1 MGIAKVPVIMQL
13 EALECGAAS
22 LAMIMAYYGKWIPL
36 EQVRSDCGV
45 SRDGSNAKNLYLAA
59 EHYGFTV
66 TARKTSPEE
75 LKAEGVFPCIIHWNM
90 DHFVVLKGIKGNNVY
105 INDPARGAV
114 KVTWKEFDESFTG
127 IAITP
132 VPSESF
138 KPEGKPKS
146 MRQFA
151 AKRLQGAGEALA
163 FVCLTTII
171 FYLFGII
178 NSTASR
184 IFIDR
189 LLSGQNDNWLYP
201 FIGILSALALVLL
214 VVAWIRAVYLLKL
227 NGKMTIVGGTS
238 YMWKVLHLPMEFFS
252 QRLAGDIQMRIGM
265 NESIAG
271 TLVDTI
277 APVLL
282 NTIMMIVYLVL
293 MLRMSLILTAVGIL
307 SVVINLLLSQI
318 IAKKRINITRV
329 RLREEAQLES
339 DTVTGISMI
348 ETIKSSGAENGFF
361 RKWAGHQASLNAID
375 TKTTKTFNILGIL
388 PELFEKLAGYTI
400 LVLGVYMVLQ
410 GQFTLGGVS
419 LFQGFV
425 SAFLSPAMTLVKA
438 GQTIQE
444 MRTQAERVEDVM
456 NYPDDPNVLDNDAV
470 SGADLSKLKGK
481 VELKDVTFG
490 YSRLDKPVI
499 SSFSLTLEPGKR
511 VALVGCSGSG
521 KSTVSKLISGMYN
534 PWSGEILFDGKRRD
548 EYPHDVMVA
557 SVAVIDQDITLFEG
571 TVAENIKMWD
581 NTIMDF
587 EMIMAAVDARIHD
600 EIGHLPGGYQ
610 HRLSS
615 GGMELSGGQR
625 QRLEIAR
632 ALALDPSI
640 LILDEATSALDA
652 KTEYEVINAIS
663 NRGISCIFIAH
674 RLSTVRDCDE
684 IIVLDHG
691 VIVERGTHS
700 QLMKNGG
707 LYHDLVVNE

>member
-1 MGIAKVPVIMQL
+1 
-13 EALECGAAS
+13 
-22 LAMIMAYYGKWIPL
+22 
-36 EQVRSDCGV
+36 
-45 SRDGSNAKNLYLAA
+45 
-59 EHYGFTV
+59 
-66 TARKTSPEE
+66 
-75 LKAEGVFPCIIHWNM
+75 
-90 DHFVVLKGIKGNNVY
+90 
-105 INDPARGAV
+105 
-114 KVTWKEFDESFTG
+114 
-127 IAITP
+127 
-132 VPSESF
+132 
-138 KPEGKPKS
+138 
-146 MRQFA
+146 
-151 AKRLQGAGEALA
+151 
-163 FVCLTTII
+163 
-171 FYLFGII
+171 
-178 NSTASR
+178 
-184 IFIDR
+184 
-189 LLSGQNDNWLYP
+189 
-201 FIGILSALALVLL
+201 
-214 VVAWIRAVYLLKL
+214 
-227 NGKMTIVGGTS
+227 
-238 YMWKVLHLPMEFFS
+238 
-252 QRLAGDIQMRIGM
+252 
-265 NESIAG
+265 
-271 TLVDTI
+271 
-277 APVLL
+277 
-282 NTIMMIVYLVL
+282 
-293 MLRMSLILTAVGIL
+293 
-307 SVVINLLLSQI
+307 
-318 IAKKRINITRV
+318 
-329 RLREEAQLES
+329 
-339 DTVTGISMI
+339 
-348 ETIKSSGAENGFF
+348 
-361 RKWAGHQASLNAID
+361 
-375 TKTTKTFNILGIL
+375 
-388 PELFEKLAGYTI
+388 
-400 LVLGVYMVLQ
+400 MVLQ

-511 VALVGCSGSG
+511 VALVGGSGSG

-652 KTEYEVINAIS
+652 KTEHEVINAIS

>member
-105 INDPARGAV
+105 INDPARGSV

-151 AKRLQGAGEALA
+151 AKRLQGAGAALA

-189 LLSGQNDNWLYP
+189 FLSGQNDNWLYP
-201 FIGILSALALVLL
+201 FIGILSALALVQL

-511 VALVGCSGSG
+511 VALVGGSGSG

-652 KTEYEVINAIS
+652 KTEHEVINAIS

>member
-105 INDPARGAV
+105 INDPARGSV

-151 AKRLQGAGEALA
+151 AKRLQGAGAALA

-184 IFIDR
+184 IFSDR
-189 LLSGQNDNWLYP
+189 LRSGQNYDWLYP

-511 VALVGCSGSG
+511 VALVGGSGSG

-652 KTEYEVINAIS
+652 KTEHEVINAIS

>member
-45 SRDGSNAKNLYLAA
+45 SRDGSNAKNIYLAA

-90 DHFVVLKGIKGNNVY
+90 DHFVVLKGFKGNNVY
-105 INDPARGAV
+105 INDPARGSV
-114 KVTWKEFDESFTG
+114 KISWKEFDESFTG

-132 VPSESF
+132 VPSNSF

-151 AKRLQGAGEALA
+151 AKRLQGAGAALA

-201 FIGILSALALVLL
+201 FIGILSALAIVQL

-348 ETIKSSGAENGFF
+348 ETIKSSGAESGFF

-400 LVLGVYMVLQ
+400 LVLGVYLVLQ

-425 SAFLSPAMTLVKA
+425 TAFLSPAMTLVKA

-456 NYPDDPNVLDNDAV
+456 NYPDDPNVMDSDSV

-511 VALVGCSGSG
+511 VALVGGSGSG

-548 EYPHDVMVA
+548 EYPHDVMVS

-652 KTEYEVINAIS
+652 KTEHEVINAIS

-691 VIVERGTHS
+691 VIVERGTHF

>member
-151 AKRLQGAGEALA
+151 AKRLQGAGAALA

-201 FIGILSALALVLL
+201 FIGILSALAIVQL

-400 LVLGVYMVLQ
+400 LVLGVYLVLQ

-425 SAFLSPAMTLVKA
+425 TAFLSPAMTLVKA

-511 VALVGCSGSG
+511 VALVGGSGSG

-652 KTEYEVINAIS
+652 KTEHEVINAIS

>member
-105 INDPARGAV
+105 INDPARGSV

-151 AKRLQGAGEALA
+151 AKRLQGAGAALA

-189 LLSGQNDNWLYP
+189 FLSGQNDNWLYP
-201 FIGILSALALVLL
+201 FIGILSALALVQL

-329 RLREEAQLES
+329 RLREQAQLES

-375 TKTTKTFNILGIL
+375 TKATKTFNILGIL

-511 VALVGCSGSG
+511 VALVGSSGSG

-640 LILDEATSALDA
+640 LILDEATNALDA
-652 KTEYEVINAIS
+652 KTEHEVINAIS

>member
-1 MGIAKVPVIMQL
+1 
-13 EALECGAAS
+13 
-22 LAMIMAYYGKWIPL
+22 
-36 EQVRSDCGV
+36 
-45 SRDGSNAKNLYLAA
+45 
-59 EHYGFTV
+59 
-66 TARKTSPEE
+66 
-75 LKAEGVFPCIIHWNM
+75 
-90 DHFVVLKGIKGNNVY
+90 
-105 INDPARGAV
+105 
-114 KVTWKEFDESFTG
+114 
-127 IAITP
+127 
-132 VPSESF
+132 
-138 KPEGKPKS
+138 
-146 MRQFA
+146 
-151 AKRLQGAGEALA
+151 
-163 FVCLTTII
+163 
-171 FYLFGII
+171 
-178 NSTASR
+178 
-184 IFIDR
+184 
-189 LLSGQNDNWLYP
+189 
-201 FIGILSALALVLL
+201 
-214 VVAWIRAVYLLKL
+214 
-227 NGKMTIVGGTS
+227 
-238 YMWKVLHLPMEFFS
+238 
-252 QRLAGDIQMRIGM
+252 
-265 NESIAG
+265 
-271 TLVDTI
+271 
-277 APVLL
+277 
-282 NTIMMIVYLVL
+282 
-293 MLRMSLILTAVGIL
+293 
-307 SVVINLLLSQI
+307 
-318 IAKKRINITRV
+318 
-329 RLREEAQLES
+329 
-339 DTVTGISMI
+339 
-348 ETIKSSGAENGFF
+348 
-361 RKWAGHQASLNAID
+361 
-375 TKTTKTFNILGIL
+375 
-388 PELFEKLAGYTI
+388 
-400 LVLGVYMVLQ
+400 
-410 GQFTLGGVS
+410 
-419 LFQGFV
+419 
-425 SAFLSPAMTLVKA
+425 
-438 GQTIQE
+438 

-511 VALVGCSGSG
+511 VALVGGSGSG

-610 HRLSS
+610 HRLRS

-652 KTEYEVINAIS
+652 KTEHEVINAIS